1 MKEKKDNWSD
11 LKVLRGT
18 RMENKIQTMDGMY
31 SDSKDFIVLMQVVT
45 FLIDLSFYLKYDQKR
60 VFNNQI
66 LID

>member
-45 FLIDLSFYLKYDQKR
+45 FFIDLSFYLKYDQKR
-60 VFNNQI
+60 VFNNHK